1 MQTTGKN
8 LKYDVAIPD
17 SYLYGITEDIDK
29 TLKVFQLARTLSIFR
44 INNINIFHDKILN
57 PSTYERN
64 FLSTILEYL
73 DTPQYLRKKIYP
85 MSEMLKTVGRLH
97 PIRAPHHKNKV
108 NIRFLKSGEI
118 RVGII
123 EKKGG
128 TLFVDIG
135 LDYLI
140 NYDGRF
146 NQAGKKINVRLL
158 KRNKQIRAVDVTE
171 KELSNMFWGY
181 SVRYFPDLKT
191 IVDRY
196 NPSNLILTSKYSKHF
211 DKQEFQTQISGNVKA
226 DATILVMFG
235 SPKYGLDMIFAK
247 EGVDI
252 QRYHSYNFFPF
263 QGTQTIRLEEA
274 VLGVLSILNSCVK

>member
-97 PIRAPHHKNKV
+97 PIRSPHHKDKV
-108 NIRFLKSGEI
+108 DIKYLKSGDI
-118 RVGII
+118 RVGLI
-123 EKKGG
+123 EEKFGS
-128 TLFVDIG
+128 LCVDAG
-135 LDYLI
+135 LDFLV
-140 NYDGRF
+140 NYDGKF
-146 NQAGKKINVRLL
+146 NQVGKKINVKLVR
-158 KRNKQIRAVDVTE
+158 RNK
-171 KELSNMFWGY
+171 KL
-181 SVRYFPDLKT
+181 L
-191 IVDRY
+191 
-196 NPSNLILTSKYSKHF
+196 
-211 DKQEFQTQISGNVKA
+211 A
-226 DATILVMFG
+226 D
-235 SPKYGLDMIFAK
+235 
-247 EGVDI
+247 
-252 QRYHSYNFFPF
+252 
-263 QGTQTIRLEEA
+263 
-274 VLGVLSILNSCVK
+274 